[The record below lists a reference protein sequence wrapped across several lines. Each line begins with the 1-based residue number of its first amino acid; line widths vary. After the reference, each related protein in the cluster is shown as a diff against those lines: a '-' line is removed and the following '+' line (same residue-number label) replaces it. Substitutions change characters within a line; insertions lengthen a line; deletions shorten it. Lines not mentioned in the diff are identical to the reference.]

1 MSVQFRRA
9 TEYDLKELKAIAKR
23 VVRANYTSFLGADM
37 VASFIESG
45 MSDKE
50 IDDGID
56 SCTLMLSNSKIIGF
70 VITKEDILHLI
81 MVDVPY
87 QNKGYGKLLMLHT
100 EENLF
105 NKYDTIRLQTFEENR
120 NTIQFYLKRGWAI
133 TKQQHIPEF
142 GKTMLF
148 FEKYTTS

>member
-1 MSVQFRRA
+1 MSVQFRQA
-9 TEYDLKELKAIAKR
+9 TKHDIQELKAIAKR

-56 SCTLMLSNSKIIGF
+56 SCILMLSNSKIIGF

-87 QNKGYGKLLMLHT
+87 QNKGYGKLLMLQA
-100 EENLF
+100 EEKLF
-105 NKYDTIRLQTFEENR
+105 NKHDTIRLQTFEENR
-120 NTIQFYLKRGWAI
+120 DTVQFYLKQGWTV

-148 FEKYTTS
+148 FEKYTAS